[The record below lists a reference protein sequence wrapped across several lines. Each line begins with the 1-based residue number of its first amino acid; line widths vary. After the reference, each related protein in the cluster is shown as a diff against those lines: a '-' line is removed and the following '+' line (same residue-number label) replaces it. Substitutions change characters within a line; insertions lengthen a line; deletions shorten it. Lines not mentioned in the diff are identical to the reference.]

1 VNRKQRRA
9 AKSKRASQPSGQTGA
24 AAAAPAAASLF
35 AEGRE
40 LHQAG
45 RLAEAEVRY
54 QRVLAAQPKH
64 ADALNLLGVVAHQ
77 TGRHDLAVE
86 LIRQAIQQNR
96 RNPGYFS
103 NLGNVLYGGGKFD
116 EAVAAYRQAV
126 SIKPDFAEAYSN
138 LGAALERQGK
148 FDEAIVAYRQ
158 GITIRPNFAEA
169 YGNLGIVLKEQG
181 KRDEAVAAYRQAI
194 NIKPDDAKA
203 HYNLGVALKEIGT
216 LDEVVAANHQA
227 ISIKPDFADAYFNLG
242 LALKEQ
248 GKLDESRDAL
258 EKAVELSPTSAA
270 SHRVLADAKRFC
282 SADPHLAA
290 MEKLARRMTSLSPVE
305 QIDLHFA
312 LAKAYDDLGEH
323 EKCFGQLVQGN
334 TLERRRISYDEA
346 ATLNKFNRTK
356 QVFTL
361 ELMRGMQDLGDPS
374 PVPVFIIGMPRSG
387 TTLVEQILASHSKLF
402 GAGELDQISKA
413 AAQLSGRDDS
423 VVRYPEV
430 MSSITAEQLRQ
441 FGASYVSSIRTLAP
455 EAQRITDKMPL
466 NFAYVGLIHS
476 ALPKARIIHV
486 RRDPLDTCFSCF
498 SKLFAGDQPYSYDLA
513 ELGRF
518 YRAYEALME
527 HWRRV
532 LPSGVMLEIQYE
544 GVTADLQG
552 EARRLVAHCGLEWE
566 NACLSFH
573 ETERPVRTA
582 SAIQVRQPIY
592 LSSIGRWRPYARQ
605 LGPLVAALE
614 ADSASDATLSIEVSN
629 NINSPSAPPVPGSS
643 GRAPS
648 RPVAPRPA

>member
-1 VNRKQRRA
+1 MNRKQRRA
-9 AKSKRASQPSGQTGA
+9 ARSKQTSQPSGQLG

-35 AEGRE
+35 AEGRQ

-45 RLAEAEVRY
+45 RLTEAEVRY

-77 TGRHDLAVE
+77 TGRRDLAIE

-103 NLGNVLYGGGKFD
+103 NLGNVLYGDGKLD
-116 EAVAAYRQAV
+116 EAIAAYRQAV
-126 SIKPDFAEAYSN
+126 SIKPDFPEAYSN

-158 GITIRPNFAEA
+158 AISIKPNFADA
-169 YGNLGIVLKEQG
+169 YGNLGIVLKKQG
-181 KRDEAVAAYRQAI
+181 KLDEAVAAYRQAI

-216 LDEVVAANHQA
+216 LDEVVAANRRA

-248 GKLDESRDAL
+248 GRLDESRDAL

-270 SHRVLADAKRFC
+270 SYKVLADAKRFS

-290 MEKLARRMTSLSPVE
+290 MEKLARSMTSLSPGE

-312 LAKAYDDLGEH
+312 LAKAYEDLGEH
-323 EKCFGQLVQGN
+323 EKCFEHLVEGN
-334 TLERRRISYDEA
+334 ALKRRRISYDEA
-346 ATLNKFNRTK
+346 SALNKFNRTK
-356 QVFTL
+356 EVFTL
-361 ELMRGMQDLGDPS
+361 ELMHHMQDLGDPS

-387 TTLVEQILASHSKLF
+387 TTLVEQILASHSKVF

-413 AAQLSGRDDS
+413 VAQLSGRNDS
-423 VVRYPEV
+423 IARYPEV
-430 MSSITAEQLRQ
+430 MSSITAGQLRQ
-441 FGASYVSSIRTLAP
+441 FGASYVSVIRTLAP
-455 EAQRITDKMPL
+455 EAERITDKMPL
-466 NFAYVGLIHS
+466 NFACVGLIHA
-476 ALPKARIIHV
+476 ALPNARIIHV

-518 YRAYEALME
+518 YRAYESLME

-532 LPSGVMLEIQYE
+532 LPSGVMLDIQYE

-552 EARRLVAHCGLEWE
+552 EARRIVAHCGLEWE
-566 NACLSFH
+566 DACLSFH
-573 ETERPVRTA
+573 ETDRPVRTA
-582 SAIQVRQPIY
+582 SALQVRRPIY
-592 LSSIGRWRPYARQ
+592 RSSIGRSRPYHHLLR
-605 LGPLVAALE
+605 PLMEALTC
-614 ADSASDATLSIEVSN
+614 DC
-629 NINSPSAPPVPGSS
+629 
-643 GRAPS
+643 S
-648 RPVAPRPA
+648 RH